1 MKGTT
6 RPYTL
11 YLRNGSWH
19 EAAHMQV
26 GLLQEAELMPG
37 VDVAWRYGEMIE
49 EVFGKGACDPLR
61 LR

>member
-1 MKGTT
+1 M
-6 RPYTL
+6 
-11 YLRNGSWH
+11 
-19 EAAHMQV
+19 EVAHMQV

-37 VDVAWRYGEMIE
+37 VDVAQRYWEMIE